1 MTHFSYRNGE
11 LYAEDVPLSRI
22 AEAAGTPVYVYSTA
36 ALTDAYTQF
45 AGAMSDAGLN
55 ARVCYAL
62 KANSNIAVIR
72 TLADLGAG
80 ADVVSGGELER
91 ALAAG
96 VAAEDIVFS
105 GVGKTEA
112 EMRQS
117 ISAGIGQFNIESVPE
132 LELLSKVARSMN
144 AEVDIAI
151 RVNPDV
157 DAITHRKIT
166 TGKQENKFGLD
177 ITRAPELYAKA
188 RDLGGLRP
196 VSVAV
201 HIGSQLTSVTPFEA
215 AFARVAELVRDL
227 RSTGYDIRKIDLGG
241 GLGIDYG
248 DGAPPPVS
256 AYAQAVARTVGD
268 FDCEVIFEPG
278 RYIAGP
284 AGILVTRVIYA
295 KEAEVRRFAIVDAA
309 MNDLIRPAMYDAVH
323 RTEPVRERSRD
334 AEIVDW
340 DIVGP
345 VCETGDTF
353 ASGCRLPHLE
363 AGELLVMRDAGAY
376 GAVMSSVYNSRALV
390 AEVLVNGDD
399 FAIVRER
406 QEPATFLGYETFAG
420 WQK

>member
-1 MTHFSYRNGE
+1 MTHFEHRNGE
-11 LYAEDVPLSRI
+11 LFAEDVALSRI
-22 AEAAGTPVYVYSTA
+22 AEAAGTPVYVYSA
-36 ALTDAYTQF
+36 GALTEAYRRFADALD
-45 AGAMSDAGLN
+45 GAGLN
-55 ARVCYAL
+55 ARICYAM

-91 ALAAG
+91 VLTAGIAAQD
-96 VAAEDIVFS
+96 VVFS

-112 EMRQS
+112 EMRQA
-117 ISAGIGQFNIESVPE
+117 ITAGIGQFNIESVPE
-132 LELLSKVARSMN
+132 LELLSVVARSMN
-144 AEVDIAI
+144 TEVDVAI

-157 DAITHRKIT
+157 DAVTHHKIT
-166 TGKQENKFGLD
+166 TGLEENKFGLD
-177 ITRAPELYAKA
+177 ITRAPDLYAKA

-196 VSVAV
+196 VAVAV
-201 HIGSQLTSVTPFEA
+201 HIGSQLTSLDPFEA
-215 AFARVAELVRDL
+215 AFSRVAELVHQL
-227 RSTGYDIRKIDLGG
+227 RGTGFEITKLDLGG

-248 DGAPPPVS
+248 DATPPPVED
-256 AYAQAVARTVGD
+256 YAQVVARTVGD
-268 FDCEVIFEPG
+268 LGCEIMFEPG

-284 AGILVTRVIYA
+284 AGVLVTRVIYA
-295 KEAEVRRFAIVDAA
+295 KEAEARRFAIVDAA

-323 RTEPVRERSRD
+323 RTETVRQRPEG

-353 ASGCRLPHLE
+353 AKGLHLPHLE

-390 AEVLVNGDD
+390 AEVLVKGDS

-406 QEPATFLGYETFAG
+406 QEPATFLGYESLAD
-420 WQK
+420 WQT

>member
-1 MTHFSYRNGE
+1 MTYFSYRNGE
-11 LYAEDVPLSRI
+11 MHAEDVALSRI
-22 AEAAGTPVYVYSTA
+22 ADTAGSPAYVYSVA
-36 ALTDAYTQF
+36 ALTDAYARF
-45 AGAMSDAGLN
+45 SGALTGAGLN
-55 ARVCYAL
+55 ARVCYAM
-62 KANSNIAVIR
+62 KANSNIAVLR

-80 ADVVSGGELER
+80 ADVVSGGELDR

-96 VAAEDIVFS
+96 IAARDVVFS
-105 GVGKTEA
+105 GVGKTDA
-112 EMRQS
+112 EMRQA

-132 LELLSKVARSMN
+132 MELLSSVAQSMN
-144 AEVDIAI
+144 EEVDVAI

-177 ITRAPELYAKA
+177 IERAPELFARA

-201 HIGSQLTSVTPFEA
+201 HIGSQLTSLSPFEA
-215 AFARVAELVRDL
+215 AFARVAELVGEL
-227 RSTGYDIRKIDLGG
+227 RGAGFDIIKLDLGG

-248 DGAPPPVS
+248 DATPPPVED
-256 AYAQAVARTVGD
+256 YAKVVARTVGGL
-268 FDCEVIFEPG
+268 DCELIFEPG

-295 KEAEVRRFAIVDAA
+295 KEAEARRFAIVDAA

-323 RTEPVRERSRD
+323 RTETARERAPD
-334 AEIVDW
+334 AEILDW

-353 ASGCRLPHLE
+353 ATGCRLPHLE
-363 AGELLVMRDAGAY
+363 TGELLVMHDAGAY

-390 AEVLVNGDD
+390 AEVLVNGDE
-399 FAIVRER
+399 FAVVRAR
-406 QEPATFLGYETFAG
+406 QEPATFLGYETLAD
-420 WQK
+420 WQN